1 MAIEPASITPVVLVG
16 GKSRRFGRDKL
27 REIVNPTAREW
38 LVDRP
43 IAALREVF
51 GPRVHLVG
59 ACDAAIVARADASLP
74 DPYPGVGPLGG
85 ILAALESTRGGVFVL
100 SGDLA
105 SITPRVVRQMLD
117 TALAAQPH
125 LLAVLASSDR
135 IEPCI
140 GVYTPGARP
149 YLAKALAAGQR
160 ALIDAIPR
168 ECLLLVPVDSEAT
181 RNVNRPDDL
190 SGSA

>member
-1 MAIEPASITPVVLVG
+1 MAFDPASITPVVLVG

-59 ACDAAIVARADASLP
+59 ECDPAIVSRADASLH
-74 DPYPGVGPLGG
+74 DPYQGVGPLGG

-100 SGDLA
+100 SGDLV
-105 SITPRVVRQMLD
+105 SITPLVIRQVLD
-117 TALAAQPH
+117 ASLAAQPH
-125 LLAVLASSDR
+125 VLAVLASSDR

-149 YLAKALAAGQR
+149 YLAQSLAAGRR

-168 ECLLLVPVDSEAT
+168 ECLLLVPVDPAVT
-181 RNVNRPDDL
+181 RNVNRPGDL
-190 SGSA
+190 PGSA

>member
-1 MAIEPASITPVVLVG
+1 MAFDPASITPVVLVG
-16 GKSRRFGRDKL
+16 GRSRRFGRDKL
-27 REIVNPTAREW
+27 REVIDDSERVW

-51 GPRVHLVG
+51 GPRVHVVG
-59 ACDAAIVARADASLP
+59 ECDAAIAARADASLH
-74 DPYPGVGPLGG
+74 DPYQGVGPLGG

-100 SGDLA
+100 SGDLV
-105 SITPRVVRQMLD
+105 SITPLVIRQVLD
-117 TALAAQPH
+117 ASLAAQPH
-125 LLAVLASSDR
+125 VLAVLASSDR

-149 YLAKALAAGQR
+149 YLAQSLAAGRR

-168 ECLLLVPVDSEAT
+168 ECLLLVPVDPAVT
-181 RNVNRPDDL
+181 RNVNRPGDL
-190 SGSA
+190 PGSA